1 MVFRQA
7 ASGKFPCEAVMA
19 EASAAL
25 EAESVPWSKAWFRWL
40 GAIENGRVFRRF
52 SGKSWENH
60 GKMMTIRVFWIL
72 YGTFCDF
79 VRAPGKK

>member
-60 GKMMTIRVFWIL
+60 GKIMGKSWENDDNPSFL
-72 YGTFCDF
+72 DF
-79 VRAPGKK
+79 VWHVL

>member
-1 MVFRQA
+1 M
-7 ASGKFPCEAVMA
+7 
-19 EASAAL
+19 
-25 EAESVPWSKAWFRWL
+25 
-40 GAIENGRVFRRF
+40 
-52 SGKSWENH
+52 GKSWENH

>member
-1 MVFRQA
+1 
-7 ASGKFPCEAVMA
+7 MA

-25 EAESVPWSKAWFRWL
+25 EAESVPWSPGTMAGSHRKWPGFPQ
-40 GAIENGRVFRRF
+40 VFRKIM
-52 SGKSWENH
+52 GKPWEND

-79 VRAPGKK
+79 VVRAPGKK